1 MLLHQVNHPT
11 SWLVFHCLLSVET
24 AGYHLE
30 PKLLL
35 NFQQI
40 SSEVVVL
47 SRSHQ
52 IALLVAGLD
61 WTGLT

>member
-1 MLLHQVNHPT
+1 MLVHQVNHPT
-11 SWLVFHCLLSVET
+11 SWLVLHCLLSVET

-35 NFQQI
+35 DSQRI

-61 WTGLT
+61 WTDMN